1 MIYTIGVIA
10 LMCIYIVYA
19 GYTNM
24 FYSSIY
30 GFYTHK
36 AMVYG
41 LLAIAA
47 SVTWPVTM
55 PVIAL
60 YKIGRYY
67 GTK

>member
-1 MIYTIGVIA
+1 MIYTIGVVA

-24 FYSSIY
+24 FYNSRH
-30 GFYTHK
+30 GFDAYK